1 MGLLGQEVRLSGCI
15 SKEPMLL
22 KPGFYSLF
30 RDSFRDFIKIPP
42 FHMEFSL
49 KNRNAITMGEIKVP
63 LVDPGNKEFCTV
75 KAKDGKLFLKGG
87 RLIVFFKKVKPT
99 TDIRGKDI
107 GDRAIVIPP
116 SGEPCREL

>member
-22 KPGFYSLF
+22 KPGFYSLC
-30 RDSFRDFIKIPP
+30 RDSFRDFKGIPP
-42 FHMEFSL
+42 FYVEFSL
-49 KNRNAITMGEIKVP
+49 ENRDAITMREIKVP
-63 LVDPGNKEFCTV
+63 LADPRNKEFCAV
-75 KAKDGKLFLKGG
+75 KAEDGKLFLRGG
-87 RLIVFFKKVKPT
+87 RFIVFFKKVKPT

-107 GDRAIVIPP
+107 GYRAIVIPP